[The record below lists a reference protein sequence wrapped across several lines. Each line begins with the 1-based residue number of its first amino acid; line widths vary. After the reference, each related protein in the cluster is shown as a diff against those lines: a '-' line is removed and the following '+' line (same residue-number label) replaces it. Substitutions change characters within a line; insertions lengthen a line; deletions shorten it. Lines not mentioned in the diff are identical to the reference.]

1 MSLQKPIRINIIDNQ
16 PIINFCSTA
25 QEFCYSYD
33 WSLQII
39 KYFADGN
46 PLVSLE
52 VSEDGLTWD
61 RLHSCATDIL
71 VDEDSLTFIYDIL
84 PSKYFRVCVK
94 ANGVTTGNISAL
106 MFLKRK

>member
-1 MSLQKPIRINIIDNQ
+1 MIDNQ
-16 PIINFCSTA
+16 SIIDFCSNT
-25 QEFCYSYD
+25 QEFCFSYD

-39 KYFADGN
+39 KSGANGN

-52 VSEDGLTWD
+52 ISEDGSSWD
-61 RLHSCATDIL
+61 RLHECATDVL
-71 VDEDSLTFIYDIL
+71 VDENSLTFIYDIL

-94 ANGVTTGNISAL
+94 ANGTTAGTISAL